1 MVVMNYNKSMMSLSG
16 HVAPNEA
23 VQKLDNNDSQ
33 NIFIN
38 ALTDCGVRVNTVLGG
53 WCWSSLLLARL
64 TTTPLPPPPRDL
76 CKNVVLRV
84 PPGPSWSLPF
94 FTNVSN
100 WICVKFIWLKSKRN
114 WKPIVWLC
122 KNFIRI
128 FLTNIKKISIM
139 LCTALWLCILWSFQ
153 SRY

>member
-1 MVVMNYNKSMMSLSG
+1 MSLSG

-64 TTTPLPPPPRDL
+64 TTTPLRPRPGTFVKML
-76 CKNVVLRV
+76 YYESLLV
-84 PPGPSWSLPF
+84 PPGPSPSLQMSQTEF
-94 FTNVSN
+94 VSN
-100 WICVKFIWLKSKRN
+100 LFG
-114 WKPIVWLC
+114 
-122 KNFIRI
+122 
-128 FLTNIKKISIM
+128 
-139 LCTALWLCILWSFQ
+139 
-153 SRY
+153 